1 MKDIEDIIQVDD
13 IGYVRKED
21 RAILRWSLWTSAI
34 EWEAASRDVRKLGYD
49 GGTVKE
55 QGRIRI
61 NGKLMSE
68 VQILRLYELYIH
80 I

>member
-1 MKDIEDIIQVDD
+1 MQEGLKDIEDIIQVDD

-49 GGTVKE
+49 GAQWTTIFNSDPSLGTK
-55 QGRIRI
+55 RY
-61 NGKLMSE
+61 LF
-68 VQILRLYELYIH
+68 
-80 I
+80 